1 MNLKSNNMKFTNY
14 EKNVLLVSL
23 DHMEEHLEIAM
34 EAGYL
39 THHDYG
45 VRVEACKTARTKI
58 KQ

>member
-1 MNLKSNNMKFTNY
+1 MKLTKI
-14 EKNVLLVSL
+14 EMIVILVSL

-34 EAGYL
+34 EAGYV

>member
-1 MNLKSNNMKFTNY
+1 MKLTKIEMN
-14 EKNVLLVSL
+14 VILVSL